1 MEGKRLAVI
10 PKEIIEE
17 IKERNN
23 IEDVISSYVTLK
35 RAGSNM
41 NGLCPFHS
49 EKTPSFTVFLG
60 TRTFYCFGCGAGGDV
75 ITFIMRAEN
84 LDYRGALEHLAKRAG
99 IDIPADDGQYSD
111 VSRARNRTLEM
122 NKTAAKFFHSVL
134 LSPEGRPGYE
144 YLHVKRGLSDA
155 TIKHFGL
162 GYAPD
167 SFGELTGRLKK
178 AGYTDEEIN
187 AAFLGGI
194 SKKTGRVFDMFR
206 GRVMFPVIDVNGNVI
221 AFSGRVL
228 EGNDRKYINSSD
240 TPAFKKSKNLFALNF
255 AKKYCAQ
262 QLILCEG
269 NLDVVSCHAFGFQNA
284 VATLGTAITPEQ
296 ARLMKRY
303 TKSVVI
309 SYDSDEAGKRAADKA
324 FRVLSDVGLETK
336 VLQMEGAK
344 DPDEY
349 LRKFGPERFRRLLE
363 GGKSRFDFT
372 FENELAKRDLSL
384 ADERIKAAKNM
395 TAVISRISS
404 SVEREVYVHRVAEK
418 LGISFDSLR
427 ADVERE
433 RKKEDAAAKREQTQQ
448 IMRKT
453 EGYGDRV
460 NPDYLKNPRAA
471 KAEESILGI
480 LLSFPEMIKD
490 VKDVISPEDFF
501 TSFGRSVYE
510 KIISLDGDYDFGRLN
525 ESFSAEQMSR
535 VTAMKIAR
543 EGLSNDK
550 KVLDECISTLKKS
563 KNIKNMD
570 INDILKEKRE
580 KHD

>member
-1 MEGKRLAVI
+1 MI
-10 PKEIIEE
+10 SQDIIEE

-60 TRTFYCFGCGAGGDV
+60 TRTFYCFGCGVGGDV

-84 LDYRGALEHLAKRAG
+84 LDYRGALELLAKRAG
-99 IDIPADDGQYSD
+99 IDIPADNGQGSD

-122 NKTAAKFFHSVL
+122 NKIAARFFHAAL
-134 LSPEGRPGYE
+134 YSPGGKPGYD
-144 YLHVKRGLSDA
+144 YLRGKRGLSDA
-155 TIKHFGL
+155 VIKHFGL

-167 SFGELTGRLKK
+167 SFGGLTDRLKG
-178 AGYTDEEIN
+178 AGYTDGEIS

-240 TPAFKKSKNLFALNF
+240 TPAFKKSRNLFALNF
-255 AKKYCAQ
+255 AKKYCAEQ
-262 QLILCEG
+262 MLLCEG

-324 FRVLSDVGLETK
+324 FRILSDVGLETK
-336 VLQMEGAK
+336 VLQMQGAK
-344 DPDEY
+344 DPDEF
-349 LRKFGPERFRRLLE
+349 LRKFGAERFRRLLE
-363 GGKSRFDFT
+363 GGKSRFDFL
-372 FENELAKRDLSL
+372 FENELEKRDLSVT
-384 ADERIKAAKNM
+384 DDRIKAAKNM
-395 TAVISRISS
+395 AAVISRIPS
-404 SVEREVYVHRVAEK
+404 SVERDVYSHRVAEK

-427 ADVERE
+427 DDVERE
-433 RKKEDAAAKREQTQQ
+433 RKKGDSAAKREETQK
-448 IMRKT
+448 IIRKT

-480 LLSFPEMIKD
+480 LLTFPEMIKD
-490 VKDVISPEDFF
+490 VKDTLSPDDFF

-510 KIISLDGDYDFGRLN
+510 KITSLEGDFGMLN
-525 ESFSAEQMSR
+525 ESLSVEQMSR
-535 VTAMKIAR
+535 VTAMKVAR
-543 EGLSNDK
+543 EGLSNDR

-563 KNIKNMD
+563 KNIKDMD
-570 INDILKEKRE
+570 INDILKEKRR
-580 KHD
+580 KHNE